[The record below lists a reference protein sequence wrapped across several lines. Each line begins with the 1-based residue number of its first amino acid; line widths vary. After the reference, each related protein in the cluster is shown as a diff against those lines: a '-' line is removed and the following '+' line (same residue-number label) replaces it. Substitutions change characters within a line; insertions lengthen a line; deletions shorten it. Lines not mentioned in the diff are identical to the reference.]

1 MRATCAPLCSL
12 CRSSAHLHPC
22 GRQPSIIHLSSAT
35 MKTALLLLLS
45 AAARAALATV
55 LWDGRFNDLT
65 TASDLDKWSWA
76 DQVGPYQYY
85 IHGPGSTDEYV
96 ALSASYKNPGDT
108 ASRQGA
114 RLRLDNTSYWNGQ
127 TMRRTELIPQTSA
140 PINAGTV
147 FYHFSLM
154 RADAAAPSQDREHQ
168 ICFFESHFTELKYG
182 WLSGE
187 AGTADPYLQW
197 MTSQNAHWK
206 TPWEAGVWHNVAYEI
221 VRLALFFFSFFFFL
235 FFFFATLPMLLDGR
249 TDSPAAVGPHPGQNF
264 SGNTVGLWHST
275 GADPLTQVVAP
286 VSAPTSSNG
295 ADWHLGVLELPRAGY
310 PDATEDMYF
319 SGAYIETGPIT
330 TAISGPGERSGAP
343 VLMSCVAG
351 G

>member
-1 MRATCAPLCSL
+1 
-12 CRSSAHLHPC
+12 
-22 GRQPSIIHLSSAT
+22 

-221 VRLALFFFSFFFFL
+221 
-235 FFFFATLPMLLDGR
+235 
-249 TDSPAAVGPHPGQNF
+249 NF

-330 TAISGPGERSGAP
+330 TAISGPAS
-343 VLMSCVAG
+343 
-351 G
+351 